1 MTTNAIPQGFH
12 AATPYLVVND
22 TTAAIEFCKQAFGA
36 VELLR
41 LVMPNGAVAHAE
53 IKVGDSP
60 IMITD
65 EFPEWGN
72 FSPKSP
78 HGSSGHIHL
87 YVDDVDAVA
96 QRAVAAGAKLLMP
109 VADQFYGAR
118 SGRLAD
124 PFGHIWIIATH
135 KEDVSPAE
143 MQERFDAMMRG
154 NK

>member
-1 MTTNAIPQGFH
+1 MTAKTMPHGFH
-12 AATPYLVVND
+12 AVTPYLVVRD
-22 TTAAIEFCKQAFGA
+22 APAAIEFCKQVFGA
-36 VELLR
+36 VESLR
-41 LVMPNGAVAHAE
+41 LVMPSGAVAHAE
-53 IKVGDSP
+53 IRIGDST

-72 FSPKSP
+72 YSPKSP

-96 QRAVAAGAKLLMP
+96 ERAVAAGAKLLVP
-109 VADQFYGAR
+109 VADQFYGDR

-135 KEDVSPAE
+135 KETVSSDE
-143 MQERFDAMMRG
+143 MQKRFDAMMRG
-154 NK
+154 S